1 MVSVV
6 SGAFSR
12 KGHTSNSVS
21 RKKGGGKL
29 DREAEPA
36 NAQLMQKMI
45 LTYREK
51 QEQHT

>member
-1 MVSVV
+1 MLSILKVTLQILCVCV
-6 SGAFSR
+6 
-12 KGHTSNSVS
+12 
-21 RKKGGGKL
+21 GGGGGL
-29 DREAEPA
+29 DREAELA

>member
-1 MVSVV
+1 MLSIVKVTLQILCV
-6 SGAFSR
+6 W
-12 KGHTSNSVS
+12 
-21 RKKGGGKL
+21 GGGGL
-29 DREAEPA
+29 DREAELA